1 MKTHALRILLTFTAL
16 ATVACAPKGAEAT
29 STPVTAPPTASA
41 TAAAPVTTTSPV
53 ATVTPGATATPGAT
67 STATPAAQASGTV
80 SQAKELKGTP
90 LNPLPEK
97 QAPKLSKVHRID
109 VETDAGKLVVEIY
122 PEAAPNASKR
132 FLELVEAGFFD
143 NTAIGRVVKSPE
155 PFVAQF
161 GVNPNMA
168 HWKEKNF
175 DDDPTLFSLEP
186 GTLCFAKA
194 GPNTNSTQV
203 FINLKENNFLA
214 SPDMNFTV
222 FGKVVEGM
230 DSVEKFKSVGDPS
243 MGLDQ
248 QQLWTNPDYLKS
260 LPEQPTM
267 IASMKVQP

>member
-1 MKTHALRILLTFTAL
+1 MKTQSLRILLAVAAF
-16 ATVACAPKGAEAT
+16 ATVACTPKGTSAT
-29 STPVTAPPTASA
+29 STPVAAPTTAS
-41 TAAAPVTTTSPV
+41 TPV
-53 ATVTPGATATPGAT
+53 
-67 STATPAAQASGTV
+67 ATPAATSTPGSATSSPSPTAGKL
-80 SQAKELKGTP
+80 SQPKALTGTP
-90 LNPLPEK
+90 LSPLPDK
-97 QAPKLSKVHRID
+97 TAPKLTKVHRID
-109 VETDAGKLVVEIY
+109 VETDAGKLVIELY

-132 FLELVEAGFFD
+132 FLELVQAGFFD
-143 NTAIGRVVKSPE
+143 NTAIGRVVKSPQ

-161 GVNPNMA
+161 GVNPKMIE
-168 HWKEKNF
+168 WKEKNF

-203 FINLKENNFLA
+203 FINLTQNNFLT

-230 DSVEKFKSVGDPS
+230 ESVDKFKSVGDPS

-267 IASMKVQP
+267 IVSMKEQP

>member
-1 MKTHALRILLTFTAL
+1 MKTQSLRILLAVAAF
-16 ATVACAPKGAEAT
+16 ATVACAPKGTSAT
-29 STPVTAPPTASA
+29 STPIAAPPTAS
-41 TAAAPVTTTSPV
+41 TPVAAPTTS
-53 ATVTPGATATPGAT
+53 
-67 STATPAAQASGTV
+67 ATPAVTSTPGSATSSPSPSAAGPS
-80 SQAKELKGTP
+80 SQPKELTGAP
-90 LNPLPEK
+90 LNPLPDK
-97 QAPKLSKVHRID
+97 TPPKLTKVHRID
-109 VETDAGKLVVEIY
+109 VETDAGKLVVEVY

-143 NTAIGRVVKSPE
+143 NTAIGRVVRSPQ

-161 GVNPNMA
+161 GVNPKMVE
-168 HWKEKNF
+168 WKEKNF

-203 FINLKENNFLA
+203 FINLTQNNFLT

-230 DSVEKFKSVGDPS
+230 ESVDKFKSVGDPS

-267 IASMKVQP
+267 IVSMKAQP